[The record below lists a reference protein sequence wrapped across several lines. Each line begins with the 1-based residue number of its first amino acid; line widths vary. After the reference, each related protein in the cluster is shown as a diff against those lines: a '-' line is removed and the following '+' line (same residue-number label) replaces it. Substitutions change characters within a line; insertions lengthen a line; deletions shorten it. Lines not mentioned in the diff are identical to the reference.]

1 MYLRS
6 LLFRSPIP
14 YLILF
19 PRPPFGLN
27 GERVASP
34 RTSSTT
40 TRSRASAAS
49 TSLHSRMSLGSLTE
63 KDLKGAIDEA
73 AAEAAAACAAMS
85 QGGNFQDEDEVALAV
100 RAGAPRHPCNV

>member
-1 MYLRS
+1 
-6 LLFRSPIP
+6 
-14 YLILF
+14 
-19 PRPPFGLN
+19 
-27 GERVASP
+27 
-34 RTSSTT
+34 
-40 TRSRASAAS
+40 
-49 TSLHSRMSLGSLTE
+49 MSLGSLTE